1 MLWVRLPQLSLPPM
15 YIELDRTFQELLP
28 TGRPGDDAALEPGQ
42 GQDAVFLPALLER
55 PRVVML
61 AEGGSGKTW
70 LLKEAARRLRREH
83 KEAFFLRLEHV
94 AQDFDAAFDIGSHE
108 DFEAW
113 LASQEP
119 GWVLLDSIDES
130 RLRSSLDFERAVRRV
145 ATKLTKAKALDRTHI
160 LMTGRPSA
168 WRHQTDL
175 DLCDQLFQPREER
188 AKQSGQGQDAG
199 PVFQVVRLEP
209 LSPSQIERFATA
221 RGIEAVRA
229 FMDAIERADAESFTQ
244 RPQDLDE
251 LVVFWTQSK
260 RGRIGSRGKLMT
272 ASVQRRLQDSQDRA
286 HAYPMTPARAREG
299 VEKLAAALVLTR
311 MQNIQVPD
319 GPQAGPGLRPRD
331 VLGWD
336 DAEIAALLQR
346 SLFDPDVYGSVR
358 FHHRSVLEYL
368 AAQWFLRLLK
378 QEVSRRRVEALFFRE
393 QYKCQVVTPSLRGLL
408 PWLAMS
414 DTRILARVQ
423 QVAPEIVFEGGDPLL
438 LPPDVRGA
446 ILTDVCKK
454 LAVGTSDFTP
464 FQYSAIQRF
473 ASPDVSET
481 VRRLIL
487 EYKNEETVTGFLMW
501 MVCHG
506 RIAHALPEALQIA
519 LSATTPSEGRMA
531 AFHAVDAVGTP
542 SDMATV
548 RSQFASEGDSLDR
561 RCIAELLSLIDQP
574 DAATLQWLMDCIP
587 RLEELNDYDTT
598 GLTTATVRFLE
609 RADLSLV
616 PNVIDRLY
624 ELLITPPVMNRYGYN
639 LSVRNRWL
647 RRPIGAVLSRL
658 VAARHT
664 LALQHSA
671 VAALHVLM
679 LDSPYDDELRGV
691 KELGLPELVQA
702 WSDLKWAWLWYLID
716 QRRSEH
722 RTVDQSIA
730 RSAML
735 PVEWVESD
743 FDAAIAVISERK
755 QAEDQRVALEIAF
768 RLYVQGG
775 RLQGLHVQLVK
786 AVEDNEPLALRLQ
799 QLEAQHEKSEAL
811 QKLERESAER
821 TQRAKEAAERNLQ
834 QRRKYAVWL
843 AGRLD
848 ILRAPSFDGPSS
860 VCKEQEYLLDAMRSL
875 EKGNHSRWTRGDWRS
890 LEAEFGAPT
899 ALAFRDGM
907 VAFWRGHSPQLLSE
921 GAQIDSM
928 PLADMFGL
936 AGLTVDALE
945 TPGLMASLSA
955 AEARVAFRYAM
966 MEINGFPDWFPALFE
981 AHRQVVA
988 EMLLAEIAFELQMN
1002 NSNTAALYVI
1012 ARIHRAREWLATA
1025 MAQGILLLLTTHS
1038 PQHPL
1043 VLKHLVDILQVSDLS
1058 DAVVAALARERMLTG
1073 DPKYHAL
1080 WAAARTSV
1088 DPGPA
1093 IDAVEQHLN
1102 ALDDAAQRTE
1112 FTMAFTVH
1120 LLGNRRTTTSFMR
1133 DKYRTPAVLKRLYL
1147 LAHQHVRADEDI
1159 DRSGKGVFSPGL
1171 RDDAQNAR
1179 EYLVQLLRDIPGRES
1194 FRALRSLSE
1203 DHPQADYRPWLARQ
1217 ALARAQADS
1226 ELPAWSE
1233 KQVSEFAETYE
1244 RSPANHQELFELAV
1258 MRLLDLKHEMEDS
1271 DLSTAPVVIR
1281 TERETELRNWI
1292 ASWCSQHARG
1302 RFVIPQEDELPDAKR
1317 PDLRWTCSTFPGA
1330 VPTELKIADN
1340 WTGPALF
1347 ERLQGQLAGDYLR
1360 DQASSRGIY
1369 LLVWRDA
1376 KKRRWK
1382 LPNRRLVNFLTLV
1395 DALQSHGTH
1404 VATDHPGIEEIRV
1417 IGIDLTKRT
1426 RKTALAPP
1434 AER

>member
-1 MLWVRLPQLSLPPM
+1 M

-70 LLKEAARRLRREH
+70 LLQEATRRLRREG
-83 KEAFFLRLEHV
+83 KVAFFLRLEHV
-94 AQDFDAAFDIGSHE
+94 ARDFDAAFDIGSHE

-130 RLRSSLDFERAVRRV
+130 RLRSSLDFEGAVRRV
-145 ATKLTKAKALDRTHI
+145 AVKLSKAMKRTHI

-168 WRHQTDL
+168 WRPRTDL
-175 DLCDQLFQPREER
+175 DLCGRLFPLPEEEVKR
-188 AKQSGQGQDAG
+188 SGQGHDAG

-209 LSPSQIERFATA
+209 LSSSQVEVFAAA
-221 RGIEAVRA
+221 RGIGAVRP
-229 FMDAIERADAESFTQ
+229 FMEAIERADAGSFTQ

-251 LVVFWTQSK
+251 LVGFWSE
-260 RGRIGSRGKLMT
+260 RGLIGSRGELMT

-286 HAYPMTPARAREG
+286 HAYHMTPARAREG

-336 DAEIAALLQR
+336 DAGIAALLQR

-368 AAQWFLRLLK
+368 AAQWFLGLLQ

-393 QYKCQVVTPSLRGLL
+393 QYGCQVVTPSLRGLL

-438 LPPDVRGA
+438 LPPEVRGA

-454 LAVGTSDFTP
+454 LAVGTSDLTP

-519 LSATTPSEGRMA
+519 LSATTPSEGRRA
-531 AFHAVDAVGTP
+531 AFHAVEAVGTP
-542 SDMATV
+542 SDMATI

-561 RCIAELLSLIDQP
+561 RCMAELLSLVDQP

-609 RADLSLV
+609 RADLSLI

-658 VAARHT
+658 VATRHT

-722 RTVDQSIA
+722 RAVDQSIA

-755 QAEDQRVALEIAF
+755 QAEDQLVALEIAF

-775 RLQGLHVQLVK
+775 RPQDLHVQLVK
-786 AVEDNEPLALRLQ
+786 AVECNEPLALRLQ
-799 QLEAQHEKSEAL
+799 QLEAPPEKDEAL

-834 QRRKYAVWL
+834 QRREDAVWL
-843 AGRLD
+843 AGGLD
-848 ILRAPSFDGPSS
+848 ILRDPGFDDPSS
-860 VCKEQEYLLDAMRSL
+860 MCKEQGYLLGAMLSL
-875 EKGNHSRWTRGDWRS
+875 ENDNRRPHGDWRS

-907 VAFWRGHSPQLLSE
+907 VAFWRRHSPQLLSE
-921 GAQIDSM
+921 GRQIDGM
-928 PLADMFGL
+928 PLADLFGF

-945 TPGLMASLSA
+945 TPGLMASLSP

-988 EMLLAEIAFELQMN
+988 EMLLAEIAFELQMSD
-1002 NSNTAALYVI
+1002 SNTAALYVV

-1025 MAQGILLLLTTHS
+1025 LAQGILLLLTTHS

-1080 WAAARTSV
+1080 WAAAWTSV

-1093 IDAVEQHLN
+1093 IDAVEQRLN

-1112 FTMAFTVH
+1112 FTMAFIVY
-1120 LLGNRRTTTSFMR
+1120 LLGNRRTTSFMR
-1133 DKYRTPAVLKRLYL
+1133 GKYRTPAVLKRLYL

-1159 DRSGKGVFSPGL
+1159 DRSGKGVFSPGP

-1179 EYLVQLLRDIPGRES
+1179 EYLVQLLHDIPGRES
-1194 FRALRSLSE
+1194 FRALWSLSE

-1226 ELPAWSE
+1226 ERPAWSE

-1244 RSPANHQELFELAV
+1244 RSPANHQELFDLAV

-1271 DLSTAPVVIR
+1271 DLSTASVVIR
-1281 TERETELRNWI
+1281 TELETELRNWI
-1292 ASWCSQHARG
+1292 AAWCSQHARG

-1340 WTGPALF
+1340 WTGPELF

-1369 LLVWRDA
+1369 LLVWRGA
-1376 KKRRWK
+1376 KKKRWQ
-1382 LPNRRLVNFLTLV
+1382 LPDSLSVDFSTRVDFSTLV

-1404 VATDHPGIEEIRV
+1404 VAADHPGIEEIRV

-1434 AER
+1434 AEC